1 MRLPLSP
8 GQAAGSESEEGEVGK
23 ENEHDRKM

>member
-8 GQAAGSESEEGEVGK
+8 GQAAGSESEEGEVGE
-23 ENEHDRKM
+23 ENEHGWKM